1 VPRASI
7 RFHRRQTIEQE
18 TCTVTISMYSAS
30 VPIFAKTLGNMLSW
44 LDKAEAHAQAKA
56 FDPAVYMSLRLAPDM
71 LALPS
76 QLRIATD
83 AAKGCAARLA
93 GMDPPVFEDNETTLD
108 ELRQR
113 IRRTLAFLETVKPAM
128 IDGSEEREIV
138 IPARNRD
145 PRRFKGLFY
154 LQHWA
159 LPNFFFHST
168 TLYALLRHNGVAL
181 GKSDYLGVD

>member
-1 VPRASI
+1 MS
-7 RFHRRQTIEQE
+7 
-18 TCTVTISMYSAS
+18 ISMYSAS

-44 LDKAEAHAQAKA
+44 LDKAEAHAQTRK
-56 FDPAVYMSLRLAPDM
+56 FDPAVFMSLRLAPDM
-71 LALPS
+71 LPLPS

-93 GMDPPVFEDNETTLD
+93 GMEPPVFEDNETSLD

-113 IRRTLAFLETVKPAM
+113 IRRTLAFLETVKPATV
-128 IDGSEEREIV
+128 DGSEEREIV

-145 PRRFKGLFY
+145 PRRFKALFY

-159 LPNFFFHST
+159 LPNFFFHAT
-168 TLYALLRHNGVAL
+168 TLYALLRHNGVEL